1 MSSSRVLRLGDYE
14 VTLELLPG
22 TSSIDFENAVSII
35 REIASI
41 ASAYV
46 VPLEHRIEATVDT
59 TKVKVKLLFKELDA
73 QFFIT
78 LLELF
83 DYLYVYS
90 MRVSDHVIELVV
102 DLGAADVIKEF
113 TRGSMECEG
122 CGYWY

>member
-1 MSSSRVLRLGDYE
+1 MLSSSRVLRLGDYE
-14 VTLELLPG
+14 VTIELLPG

-35 REIASI
+35 REVASV

-46 VPLEHRIEATVDT
+46 VPLDRRIVATVDT
-59 TKVKVKLLFKELDA
+59 TKVKMKLLFREMDA

-90 MRVSDHVIELVV
+90 MKVTDHVIELVI

-122 CGYWY
+122 RGY